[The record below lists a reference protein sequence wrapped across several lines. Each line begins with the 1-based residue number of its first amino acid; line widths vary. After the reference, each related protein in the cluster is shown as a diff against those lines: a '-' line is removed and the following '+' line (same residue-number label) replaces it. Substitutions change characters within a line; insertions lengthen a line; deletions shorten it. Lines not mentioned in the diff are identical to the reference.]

1 MAQRYQAL
9 SRIARLVS
17 PHTFIEVG
25 VHTGLRGAE
34 VIRTVLQTR
43 GDMHYIGYDV
53 FETEDEEFHVKAHN
67 GKGIPTKVQA
77 MRNLSEAMRGRG
89 QVTLHVGRTQTTLHG
104 KRAPCDMAFV
114 DGDHR
119 VAAIEAD
126 LEAVISRDNVV
137 VLDDFY
143 TNGVGLGDQLR
154 VSTQEYGCNRVVE
167 NYGRGHAL
175 LLPGR
180 DPIKGGGYTSMVVVS
195 NDPEW
200 IARIDRE
207 VYA

>member
-1 MAQRYQAL
+1 MAQTRYQSL

-17 PHTFIEVG
+17 PETFIEVG

-34 VIRTVLQTR
+34 VIRATLHTR
-43 GDMHYIGYDV
+43 QSMHYIGYDV
-53 FETEDEEFHVKAHN
+53 FETEPEEFHVQVHN

-77 MRNLSEAMRGRG
+77 MRNLSEAIGGRG

-104 KRAPCDMAFV
+104 RHVHCDMAFV

-119 VAAIEAD
+119 VEAIRAD
-126 LEAVISRDNVV
+126 LAAVLGSNNVV

-143 TNGVGLGDQLR
+143 MGGPDINVF
-154 VSTQEYGCNRVVE
+154 GCNRVAAE
-167 NYGRGHAL
+167 FGPGHAL

-180 DPIKGGGYTSMVVVS
+180 DLSKAGGWVAMVAVS
-195 NDPEW
+195 YDTNL

-207 VYA
+207 LYA